1 MISKHFVKVKH
12 QFVWPAMLPKGL
24 LVSGKDNFDLIH
36 IFGLRYFL
44 WFIGMAYKETT
55 FMLNLSSQGA
65 TLNVIA
71 WLEKVIFFVL

>member
-1 MISKHFVKVKH
+1 
-12 QFVWPAMLPKGL
+12 MLAKGL

-71 WLEKVIFFVL
+71 